1 MIVTLA
7 ILSKQHVNR
16 RTLIPTP
23 KHALNSSILL
33 TSCTGFRTS
42 SSGSWRRF
50 IEEEKISNFGSFV
63 TKVQLHLYVTPTWR
77 WRIYKYVFPL
87 VSSGSGSIK
96 QGRQERNTLATP
108 PADWMWLNTL
118 VCFCQLSIE
127 PSRCI
132 EYKYKFHS
140 HQQPI
145 QR

>member
-7 ILSKQHVNR
+7 ILSKQHVDR

-23 KHALNSSILL
+23 KRALNSSILL

-50 IEEEKISNFGSFV
+50 IEEEKISNFD
-63 TKVQLHLYVTPTWR
+63 KYLTPTWR

-87 VSSGSGSIK
+87 VLSGSGSIK

-118 VCFCQLSIE
+118 VCFCHTINRTIPLHRVQVQIPFTSTTDTTLVE
-127 PSRCI
+127 NRGM
-132 EYKYKFHS
+132 
-140 HQQPI
+140 
-145 QR
+145 